1 MLKKCYEFNAT
12 FLFLQTQKPEFQWY
26 EIQIFHSV
34 NGRMQMESKR
44 ASENVLR
51 NTFHFINVQIIA
63 IFFFFLEHF
72 YLWIEVRTQLCHTY
86 SYDGLN

>member
-1 MLKKCYEFNAT
+1 
-12 FLFLQTQKPEFQWY
+12 
-26 EIQIFHSV
+26 
-34 NGRMQMESKR
+34 MESKR

-63 IFFFFLEHF
+63 IFFFFRALLLMNRSENTVVSH
-72 YLWIEVRTQLCHTY
+72 